1 MAIWDDNFLPEIRT
15 TITGGGVNHRVW
27 VPSKASLR
35 VKRIKKGLG
44 NPDSGLYI
52 TAFKGV
58 V

>member
-1 MAIWDDNFLPEIRT
+1 MTILDGNFLLEIKT
-15 TITGGGVNHRVW
+15 TITGGDVNHGVW
-27 VPSKASLR
+27 VPSKALLR

-52 TAFKGV
+52 TVFKGV